1 MQETEKTTSSIIE
14 KIINLG
20 PFLPGSVRKTKEK
33 RTLKN
38 GKIKV
43 YEAQPIYTYTDLET
57 GKQKQKRI
65 KKSEFDYVYKLTQKH
80 KEFKKLI
87 AEFELAAI
95 KENLSSKDSKKTN
108 KTAY

>member
-1 MQETEKTTSSIIE
+1 MQETSISILE
-14 KIINLG
+14 KIINFG

-33 RTLKN
+33 RTLKS

-43 YEAQPIYTYTDLET
+43 YEAQPIYTYTDPET

-65 KKSEFDYVYKLTQKH
+65 PKSSYEYVLKLTLRY

-87 AEFELAAI
+87 AMFERAVI
-95 KENLSSKDSKKTN
+95 SENLSPDSKK
-108 KTAY
+108 KFDS